1 MTFAAGV
8 LFGLVAFNIFPK
20 TIEQIMV
27 IIYQNNFF

>member
-1 MTFAAGV
+1 MAFAGGV
-8 LFGLVAFNIFPK
+8 LLGLVAFDIFPK